1 MIIKKRIK
9 AITFSI
15 IGIIIIGLCLGLFIY
30 TNGNISKIDKIAK
43 IETLIENGNYE
54 RAYEL
59 NKKYFLLSK
68 KNKKNMENKIN
79 TKKEEEYIKN
89 RDIIKNIYDE
99 TYKAISI
106 NGRYEI
112 LEDGSFKLMDVN
124 NYRQRLQL
132 INEIGEKLSNLNL
145 DGCNED
151 CKQVQKYAINII
163 ENTGHLVKYEYEE
176 KFNEN
181 PNEYELNKNL
191 NSQKENF
198 INLSRIYF
206 KYN

>member
-1 MIIKKRIK
+1 MIIEKRIK
-9 AITFSI
+9 TITFSI
-15 IGIIIIGLCLGLFIY
+15 IGIIAIGFCIGLFIY

-68 KNKKNMENKIN
+68 KNKKNIKNKID

-99 TYKAISI
+99 VYEVISI